1 MPKIVVG
8 IEWDEPNEPFW
19 LNPDN
24 VAVALH
30 AYCKNTRF
38 NVTYA
43 QGAAQWA
50 CTCERPWL
58 PIGGAGCEMCG
69 GWVKPTVSGD

>member
-38 NVTYA
+38 NVTYD
-43 QGAAQWA
+43 QSAAQWA

-58 PIGGAGCEMCG
+58 PIGGAGCETCD
-69 GWVKPTVSGD
+69 GWVKSSRR

>member
-30 AYCKNTRF
+30 AYCKNTHF

-43 QGAAQWA
+43 QEAAQWA

-58 PIGGAGCEMCG
+58 PIGGTGCEMCG
-69 GWVKPTVSGD
+69 GWVKPTVSAD